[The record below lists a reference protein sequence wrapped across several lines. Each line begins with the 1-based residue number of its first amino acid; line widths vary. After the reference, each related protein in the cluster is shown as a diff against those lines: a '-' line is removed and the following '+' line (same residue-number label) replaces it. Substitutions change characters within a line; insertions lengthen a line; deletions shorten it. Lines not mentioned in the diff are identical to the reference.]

1 MIKKY
6 AIADYTTAEEIKN
19 VRKELNMTQKEFA
32 EYTFTSLNTLQHWEH
47 NDRRVPENFMR
58 LVAYKLL
65 MDKNAKDYS
74 KDIDEAT
81 QDKKN

>member
-1 MIKKY
+1 MTYGELLIKM
-6 AIADYTTAEEIKN
+6 
-19 VRKELNMTQKEFA
+19 RKDANMTQKEFA

-58 LVAYKLL
+58 LVAYKLM
-65 MDKNAKDYS
+65 MDKKTKDYN

>member
-1 MIKKY
+1 MTYGELLIMM
-6 AIADYTTAEEIKN
+6 
-19 VRKELNMTQKEFA
+19 RKDANMTQKEFA

>member
-1 MIKKY
+1 MTYGELLIKM
-6 AIADYTTAEEIKN
+6 
-19 VRKELNMTQKEFA
+19 RKDANMTQKEFA

-58 LVAYKLL
+58 LVAYKLM

>member
-1 MIKKY
+1 MTYGELLIKM
-6 AIADYTTAEEIKN
+6 
-19 VRKELNMTQKEFA
+19 RKDANMTQKEFA

>member
-1 MIKKY
+1 MTYGELLIKM
-6 AIADYTTAEEIKN
+6 
-19 VRKELNMTQKEFA
+19 RKDANMTQKEFA

-58 LVAYKLL
+58 LVAYKLM

-81 QDKKN
+81 QDKKNQLGQN